1 MSEAWLE
8 KVVKIP
14 ARSRALLAWGIVVFA
29 MPMFLMERVLF
40 PPFSMLLCRPSLADL
55 MGQ

>member
-1 MSEAWLE
+1 MSEAWLA
-8 KVVKIP
+8 KVVKMP
-14 ARSRALLAWGIVVFA
+14 ARSRALLTWGIVVFA
-29 MPMFLMERVLF
+29 MPMFLMERVLL